1 MKRVLYEILEYQVY
15 QLNGRN
21 AVMKYVLLALL
32 FIFMNNLLSPCY
44 ALTPDQIINLRKA
57 GVSDKTIQMMLEQER
72 DARQENPSDQIGVR
86 EVKDKEGNVVTI
98 YSTGRPAKESH
109 GDAEE
114 AKVEKAWKMLQNM
127 IIDNRK

>member
-1 MKRVLYEILEYQVY
+1 M
-15 QLNGRN
+15 
-21 AVMKYVLLALL
+21 MKYFLLALL
-32 FIFMNNLLSPCY
+32 FVSINIFLSPCY
-44 ALTPDQIINLRKA
+44 ALTSDQIIKLKKA

-72 DARQENPSDQIGVR
+72 VARQENPYDQIGVR

-98 YSTGRPAKESH
+98 YSNGRSTKESA

>member
-1 MKRVLYEILEYQVY
+1 MKHRLYEIVEYQFY

-32 FIFMNNLLSPCY
+32 FIFMNNFLSPCY

-86 EVKDKEGNVVTI
+86 EVKDKEGNVVII
-98 YSTGRPAKESH
+98 YSTGRSAKGSP